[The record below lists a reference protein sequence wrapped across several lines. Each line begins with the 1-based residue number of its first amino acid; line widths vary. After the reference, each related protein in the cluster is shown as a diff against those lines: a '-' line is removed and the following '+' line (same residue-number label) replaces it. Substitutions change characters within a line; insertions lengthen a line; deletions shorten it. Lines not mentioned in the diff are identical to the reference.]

1 MCDTIARRRL
11 TPRRPVR
18 SFDCSQRHDRAIQEA
33 KQDRDA
39 RGSPSPRVDRMHYGR
54 CQINIVGLFVG
65 IDVSNDK
72 LDVSFLNASA
82 RRVQP
87 PQTFA
92 NDPAGWTE
100 LADAIATAAT
110 RLGPATPVAC
120 GVESTSNMHKRVAQ
134 VLRSETRFPVT
145 VHELN
150 PRAVKHFSRA
160 LLRDAKTDRLDS
172 HLIAQFLIRM
182 QPEPTPAPPD
192 LFEELKEA
200 TRTRRRLIEER
211 TSDKNRLHKLLR
223 YHFPGY
229 RATVG
234 KILSKRLLV
243 ALATLPSPH
252 LLLEQDLDSL
262 ADMRYGRAHRVGP
275 DFAERLHALAARS
288 PRLVLPPVTCMIIET
303 TAQRILDL
311 DAQIARLDEQID
323 IMVDDVF
330 PNQVL
335 TSIPGIGRVSV
346 AAILAEIGDIR
357 RFKSKRNF
365 IGYCGL
371 YPIVWESGEAKR
383 TYRMTHKGNRMLKMT
398 LLIASAA
405 ARQFNPVIAAFYAR
419 LRERGKSTKA
429 AGGAIARK
437 LAEIVFTLLVRNEP
451 WSEEKATRGLHKA
464 GAMLA
469 SAA

>member
-1 MCDTIARRRL
+1 
-11 TPRRPVR
+11 
-18 SFDCSQRHDRAIQEA
+18 
-33 KQDRDA
+33 
-39 RGSPSPRVDRMHYGR
+39 
-54 CQINIVGLFVG
+54 
-65 IDVSNDK
+65 VSNDT

-82 RRVQP
+82 RRVRP
-87 PQTFA
+87 PHTFT
-92 NDPAGWTE
+92 NDPDGWRE
-100 LADAIATAAT
+100 LADVIAAAAAG
-110 RLGPATPVAC
+110 LGPGTAVAC
-120 GVESTSNMHKRVAQ
+120 GVESTSNMHKRVVQ
-134 VLRSETRFPVT
+134 VLRAETRFPVV

-150 PRAVKHFSRA
+150 PRAVKHFSQA
-160 LLRDAKTDRLDS
+160 LLRDVKTDRLDS
-172 HLIAQFLIRM
+172 QLIALFLIRM

-229 RATVG
+229 RTTVG
-234 KILSKRLLV
+234 KTLSKRLLV
-243 ALATLPSPH
+243 ALAALPSPH
-252 LLLEQDLDSL
+252 LLLEQDLDTL
-262 ADMRYGRAHRVGP
+262 ADMRSGRGHHVGL
-275 DFAERLHALAARS
+275 DFAEALHSLAARA
-288 PRLVLPPVTCMIIET
+288 PRLVLPPVTRMVIET
-303 TAQRILDL
+303 TAQRVLDL
-311 DAQIARLDEQID
+311 DAQISRLDEQIE

-383 TYRMTHKGNRMLKMT
+383 SYRMTRKGNRMLKMT

-419 LRERGKSTKA
+419 LRKRGKSTRA
-429 AGGAIARK
+429 AGGALARK

-451 WSEEKATRGLHKA
+451 WSEEKATRGLHKSD
-464 GAMLA
+464 AMLA
-469 SAA
+469 PAA